1 MAAPISR
8 VSALPRDTAALI
20 DAVVCQGLGG
30 LGGVVGGFAAAGALV
45 DDSAA
50 VTDKMAA
57 LNARQMRVN

>member
-1 MAAPISR
+1 
-8 VSALPRDTAALI
+8 
-20 DAVVCQGLGG
+20 VVCQGLGG

>member
-1 MAAPISR
+1 
-8 VSALPRDTAALI
+8 LI

>member
-30 LGGVVGGFAAAGALV
+30 LGGASGGFAAAGALV

-50 VTDKMAA
+50 RADQVATLK
-57 LNARQMRVN
+57 ARQMLGN